1 MAGWYQTYI
10 AGTGRSAALWALI
23 GFLTT
28 YGLTRWITRRI
39 RARIAGQ
46 AQQSGSA
53 VKDLYIGGVH
63 IHHQVWGI
71 LLVLVTGL
79 LEFRFR
85 PHPPWQEVLA
95 ALFGAGAALMLDEFA
110 LSLYVRDVYWTREG
124 RKSIDAVMVAS
135 VIGLALLLGTS
146 PIGVDAQTVRTE
158 GLTGVSVTVAIDLI
172 FAIICLLK
180 GKLITGLLGLPIPF
194 VALVGAVRLAKP
206 SSYWARRWYSER
218 KMAKSQERFGS
229 RYQARRERLRDLFS
243 GGRRPGAADQ
253 GSTARIGPGETAE
266 GSETEASGGRGH

>member
-1 MAGWYQTYI
+1 MAGWYQTYV

-23 GFLTT
+23 GFLIT

-39 RARIAGQ
+39 RARSAGQ

-53 VKDLYIGGVH
+53 VKDVYIGGVH

-85 PHPPWQEVLA
+85 PHAPWQEVLA

-110 LSLYVRDVYWTREG
+110 LSLYVKDVYWTREG

-135 VIGLALLLGTS
+135 VIAVALLLGTS
-146 PIGVDAQTVRTE
+146 PIGVDAQTARTE
-158 GLTGVSVTVAIDLI
+158 GLTGVFVTVAIDLI

-218 KMAKSQERFGS
+218 KLARAHERFGS

-243 GGRRPGAADQ
+243 GGRRPGTGDQ
-253 GSTARIGPGETAE
+253 ISTATIGPGETAE
-266 GSETEASGGRGH
+266 GSESEASGGRGH